1 MIQNDWT
8 RFNPDT
14 FGFSVR
20 LITIQKRE
28 QKAKGECM
36 YVCGAHVILH
46 FTQLDP
52 LNPKPITED
61 LPNALPQPPYWRLGW
76 YTQPAARLPLARS
89 LVISSGASLPIGCFK
104 VLSVSLTGCH
114 PGLCGENPSP
124 QQRIGKYKNASLLFY
139 KSMQASNHT
148 AFKFVFLRRE
158 LSGFYLIKS
167 QCFFV
172 FAFCSGARWEFFVLY
187 IQLNLNRFHVDFIWG
202 PYGLVEKHSCLISGY
217 RSRWRCRGRM
227 WHTET

>member
-8 RFNPDT
+8 RFHPDT

-61 LPNALPQPPYWRLGW
+61 LPNALPQPPYWRPGW
-76 YTQPAARLPLARS
+76 YTRPAARLPLARS

-187 IQLNLNRFHVDFIWG
+187 IQLN
-202 PYGLVEKHSCLISGY
+202 
-217 RSRWRCRGRM
+217 
-227 WHTET
+227 